1 MYAPASPEQ
10 RDRLLREI
18 GGDFRRDSAV
28 VGLFLAGSLAAG
40 TADAHS
46 DIDLRVVV
54 EPSALSRFCAQR
66 LSRPTRWSGF
76 LFNEWGD
83 DETCCVSHFEN
94 FAKVDIFYISADGLR
109 PSPWLALPI
118 RALHDATG
126 TIEAARANSAGL
138 DASAEPIQIERVLG
152 KTISY
157 AIEVAR
163 RVARGE
169 LVYAQSLLDG
179 LRNRIVALEDLLE
192 NRTPGINCS
201 LKVEKRVSPQL
212 LEVLYAA
219 CPHAERAELQVALA
233 GLVRVCRE
241 FVSRLRDGGKLGSS
255 PTAFLRALDA
265 LAQ

>member
-1 MYAPASPEQ
+1 MYVPASPEQ

-18 GGDFRRDSAV
+18 SDDFRRDSDV
-28 VGLFLAGSLAAG
+28 VGVFLAGSLAAG

-46 DIDLRVVV
+46 DVDLRIVV
-54 EPSALSRFCAQR
+54 ESSALSRFCAQR

-94 FAKVDIFYISADGLR
+94 FAKVDIFYVTTDGLR

-118 RALHDATG
+118 RVLHDATG
-126 TIEAARANSAGL
+126 TIEAARASSTVLNVSA
-138 DASAEPIQIERVLG
+138 DPVRIEQLLG
-152 KTISY
+152 KTTSY
-157 AIEVAR
+157 AIELAR
-163 RVARGE
+163 RVGRGE

-179 LRNRIVALEDLLE
+179 LRNRIVTLEDFLE

-201 LKVEKRVSPQL
+201 FKIEKRVSPQL
-212 LEVLYAA
+212 LSALCAA
-219 CPHAERAELQVALA
+219 CPHAERAELLAALA
-233 GLVRVCRE
+233 DLVSVCRDL
-241 FVSRLRDGGKLGSS
+241 VLRLRDGAKLGFP
-255 PTAFLRALDA
+255 PTAYLRALDA